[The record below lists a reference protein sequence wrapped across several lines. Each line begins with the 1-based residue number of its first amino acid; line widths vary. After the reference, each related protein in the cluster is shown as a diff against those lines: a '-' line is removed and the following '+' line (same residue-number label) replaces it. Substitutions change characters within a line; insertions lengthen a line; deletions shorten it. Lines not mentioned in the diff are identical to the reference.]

1 MKTASAREQCA
12 GMIDEAV
19 RLGTC
24 EADRAWHMTPG
35 ELLSAIERLKQRRL
49 DLLTA
54 LDTLAWLAGQYAAV
68 AINAPGK
75 YPARPNRVRYQAHG
89 DRDMQRMMAEMAQ
102 IYR

>member
-19 RLGTC
+19 RLGAC
-24 EADRAWHMTPG
+24 ESARAWHMTPG

-68 AINAPGK
+68 AIN
-75 YPARPNRVRYQAHG
+75 PARPNRVRYQAHG